1 MCTVPGALLPSERGK
16 AVNRT
21 LCSPW
26 GSQDGAHPP
35 WWPPSPPCPSLR
47 LRRCGWHL
55 GQGPRGLEQLPPVLR
70 ITDADFPQVL
80 IFHHV
85 RPLGAERRT

>member
-21 LCSPW
+21 LRSPW

-35 WWPPSPPCPSLR
+35 VVAPKPA
-47 LRRCGWHL
+47 
-55 GQGPRGLEQLPPVLR
+55 LPLAEAEALWVAPWAGTAR
-70 ITDADFPQVL
+70 PGAASACAA
-80 IFHHV
+80 HH
-85 RPLGAERRT
+85 